1 MQIEI
6 LDLSMTDLTLRQNYL
21 SSLPSSIGKL
31 VNLQVLKVDENKLTE
46 LTDMIGECRQLSE
59 LGKLSMS
66 VRWWV
71 INYD

>member
-1 MQIEI
+1 
-6 LDLSMTDLTLRQNYL
+6 MTDLTLRQNYL

-59 LGKLSMS
+59 LGKLSIY
-66 VRWWV
+66 VRWLV

>member
-1 MQIEI
+1 
-6 LDLSMTDLTLRQNYL
+6 MTDLTLRQNYL

-59 LGKLSMS
+59 LGKLFYIGVSY
-66 VRWWV
+66 
-71 INYD
+71 IAPLPL